1 MKLITTLVDLILDP
15 RAKHKSEKN
24 PIKSKGIHPRSEQR
38 PQPSLLHKLL
48 GNPPLFIGSI
58 VVLGLFLVALFG
70 PLWAPYN
77 PYLTSQPI
85 VTHYDPK
92 EQMLI
97 DPPLPPSSEFPFGT
111 DQWGTD
117 LLSLLLYGARTTLV
131 ACTLITV
138 IRLLLGVFLG
148 GIAGWNEGHIVDQTI
163 MGIVGISAAIP
174 LLISSMILIY
184 ALDIRRGLPVF
195 IVALSLLGWTEI
207 AQYVRSEFIVLK
219 KMPFI
224 EGAHS
229 LGLKDYALA
238 VRHVLPNIL
247 PSLLIITFLEM
258 GAVMMLMG
266 ELGFIGVYIGGG
278 SRISIE
284 VDLDVR
290 EVFQLIEVPEW
301 GALLSE
307 GFRYLRSKPFV
318 VIPPALAFFISVVGF
333 NTLGEGLRRYI
344 NEYGLNTAFLL
355 QKRILIILGLVIIAS
370 IYIIQ
375 QTGPAPWFTRAAL
388 SFNGDRAYQD
398 TLTLSAME
406 GRGNGQPGGVQATQ
420 YIVAGFEAN
429 GLQPAWKHN
438 SYIYPIDAQIVRPI
452 EQPELVLYQSDGKES
467 KSFSHQQDFSYVIVG
482 HGGSGYAK
490 APVTFVG
497 FQNTDTLSQE
507 AYQGLDLRGKIVL
520 LQEGNAPENFPTEAL
535 IRGAQGVIWITLNEK
550 DVFYSEMLRI
560 NNDKDFLRLPQLPI
574 FKIRPSVAN
583 TILVNDGLTISDL
596 FNSKKGAKPTNFG
609 WFKYDL
615 SSQLSMSLSLQE
627 TEPYVINNVIGF
639 LPGSD
644 FDHSDELVI
653 LLAHYDGLG
662 IDPNNTTYQAANN
675 NGSGIATLLEIA
687 NLWNRDGFDPRRPVL
702 FVAWGAGAQ
711 EYLGIAD
718 YINDSSNFRRLIS
731 ADLNQQVRPWLILQ
745 VDNTGGDGEAIQVNG
760 NVPQRYLELIH
771 ETTEQLNIEFV
782 IEEKTQ
788 FVPDGIESRVPWV
801 HLRWAQTLIPPAED
815 TPDRLHPQRFQKFG
829 ELLTL
834 MLTKLVRQVNN

>member
-1 MKLITTLVDLILDP
+1 MRLITTLVDLILNP
-15 RAKHKSEKN
+15 RVKHKSNKN
-24 PIKSKGIHPRSEQR
+24 PFKRTGIHPRSDQR
-38 PQPSLLHKLL
+38 PQASPLRKLL
-48 GNPPLFIGSI
+48 VNPPLLIGLI

-77 PYLTSQPI
+77 PYLTSRPI

-97 DPPLPPSSEFPFGT
+97 DPPLPPSSEFLFGT

-138 IRLLLGVFLG
+138 IRLLLGVMLG
-148 GIAGWNEGHIVDQTI
+148 GISGWNKGHIVDQTI
-163 MGIVGISAAIP
+163 MGIVGISASIP
-174 LLISSMILIY
+174 ILISSMILIY

-207 AQYVRSEFIVLK
+207 AQFVRSEFIVLK

-238 VRHVLPNIL
+238 IRHVLPNIL

-278 SRISIE
+278 SRISVE
-284 VDLDVR
+284 VDLDIR

-301 GALLSE
+301 GAMLSE

-318 VIPPALAFFISVVGF
+318 VIPPALAFFVSVVGF
-333 NTLGEGLRRYI
+333 NTLGEGLRRHI

-355 QKRILIILGLVIIAS
+355 RKRILIILGFIVIAS
-370 IYIIQ
+370 LYIIQ

-388 SFNGDRAYQD
+388 SFSGNRAYQD
-398 TLTLSAME
+398 TLTLTNME
-406 GRGNGQPGGVQATQ
+406 GRGNGQPGGIQAAQ
-420 YIVAGFEAN
+420 HIVAGYAAN

-438 SYIYPIDAQIVRPI
+438 SYIYPIDAHIARPI
-452 EQPELVLYQSDGKES
+452 EQPELVLYQPDGAVS
-467 KSFSHQQDFSYVIVG
+467 KSFSHQQDFSYVIDG

-490 APVTFVG
+490 APLTFVG
-497 FQNTDTLSQE
+497 FQNSDTLSQE
-507 AYQGLDLRGKIVL
+507 TYQGLDLRGKIVL

-535 IRGAQGVIWITLNEK
+535 IRGAQGVIWITSNDDE
-550 DVFYSEMLRI
+550 VFYSEMLHT
-560 NNDKDFLRLPQLPI
+560 NNDKDFLRFPQLPI
-574 FKIRPSVAN
+574 FKIRPMVAN
-583 TILVNDGLTISDL
+583 AILVNDGLTIPDL
-596 FNSKKGAKPTNFG
+596 FIPKRRAEPTNFG

-615 SSQLSMSLSLQE
+615 SAQIHMSLTLQE
-627 TEPYVINNVIGF
+627 AEPYVINNVIGF

-662 IDPNNTTYQAANN
+662 IDPNDTAYLAANN

-687 NLWNRDGFDPRRPVL
+687 NLWNRKGFNPRRPVL

-711 EYLGIAD
+711 EYLGIVD
-718 YINDSSNFRRLIS
+718 FINDSSNFRRLIA
-731 ADLNQQVRPWLILQ
+731 ADLNQQVSPWLILQ
-745 VDNTGGDGEAIQVNG
+745 IDNTGGGGDAIQVNG
-760 NVPQRYLELIH
+760 DVPERYLELIH
-771 ETTEQLNIEFV
+771 ETTKQLNIEF
-782 IEEKTQ
+782 IIDKKTQ
-788 FVPDGIESRVPWV
+788 LVPDGIEGRVPWI
-801 HLRWAQTLIPPAED
+801 HLKWAQTLIPPAED
-815 TPDRLHPQRFQKFG
+815 TPDRLQPQRFQKFG

-834 MLTKLVRQVNN
+834 MLTKLVRQVND